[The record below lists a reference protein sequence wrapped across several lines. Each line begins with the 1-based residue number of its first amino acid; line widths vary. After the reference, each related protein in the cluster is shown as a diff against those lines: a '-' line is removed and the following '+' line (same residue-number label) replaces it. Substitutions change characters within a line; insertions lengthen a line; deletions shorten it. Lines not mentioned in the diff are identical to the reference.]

1 LLETRLREQERTCK
15 GGALAPPPF
24 CGANV
29 SLLPGLPGGSIT
41 DKDAQESPF
50 SAAALPTPYE
60 VVFPAK
66 GTNLWDKPPVKI
78 PLIKIREAIAKAP
91 RTAATMDD
99 EDFLAGFVNPRYLM
113 NSHFQITSSGTVTVH
128 IAGPTENSLY
138 NFLSDYIRDWNQYVY
153 AEAVLV
159 AAVKFAPL
167 PGASKEA
174 RARTAIGATSTIL
187 TSSMRQIVD
196 SARVHGVETTHAAA
210 LRWAMDLFLN
220 RFCYSPNTG
229 FNVADYANPVRQAI
243 LHNAATAAQQA
254 AEAAALAGKSPP
266 GKDWKPLRSG

>member
-1 LLETRLREQERTCK
+1 
-15 GGALAPPPF
+15 
-24 CGANV
+24 
-29 SLLPGLPGGSIT
+29 
-41 DKDAQESPF
+41 
-50 SAAALPTPYE
+50 
-60 VVFPAK
+60 
-66 GTNLWDKPPVKI
+66 
-78 PLIKIREAIAKAP
+78 
-91 RTAATMDD
+91 
-99 EDFLAGFVNPRYLM
+99 
-113 NSHFQITSSGTVTVH
+113 
-128 IAGPTENSLY
+128 
-138 NFLSDYIRDWNQYVY
+138 VY
-153 AEAVLV
+153 AEAVPV

-174 RARTAIGATSTIL
+174 RARTALGATSTIL

-220 RFCYSPNTG
+220 RFYYSPNTG

-254 AEAAALAGKSPP
+254 AEAAALAAKSAQNAAQQAASGKRGREASGGGGGGNGGGGGGGGVRGNEKKPSDSIPPGWSSKALFDLPECLRPANWAKPLGDSECACCGQLHERWNKHGPTSKCTDIPTASGGAGTVWRKSPRFNAFNKDDFSNAYNMPAAGQSAKDANAGKSPP